1 MVDNSLMPHTPEDAP
16 GDRANRWGGLPMLDF
31 SGTTTEILK
40 RIPRF
45 EKLAAE
51 RLGMGGNAHADVVV
65 AHMND
70 GRQPVP
76 VGLVSKTYNLV
87 QHGELI
93 ERALKWIKS
102 VPGAT
107 VPDQIELSA
116 TPNFERIF
124 AKFDLGEGL
133 SISPDGEPVRLQ
145 LVCRNSVDGST
156 AIRARLGWYRLVCS
170 NGMIVGV
177 TLGRTR
183 LTHKPEADL
192 NDAFTP
198 LSDEMSIVAKDKDMI
213 QKWSST
219 AVSLNRVRAWV
230 DGPLVKAW
238 NPLAACRVWAISST
252 GRDARFLPPFE
263 KVLPSNRIVELLKP
277 VPGSPSRAVT
287 IYDVVQAMSWVASRR
302 TDVDEVEQR
311 QRQIGELA
319 ESLMN

>member
-1 MVDNSLMPHTPEDAP
+1 
-16 GDRANRWGGLPMLDF
+16 
-31 SGTTTEILK
+31 
-40 RIPRF
+40 
-45 EKLAAE
+45 
-51 RLGMGGNAHADVVV
+51 
-65 AHMND
+65 MND
-70 GRQPVP
+70 GRLPVP

-116 TPNFERIF
+116 TANFERIL

-133 SISPDGEPVRLQ
+133 SISPDGKPVNLQ

-198 LSDEMSIVAKDKDMI
+198 LSEEMSIVAKDREMI
-213 QKWSST
+213 QKWAGTS
-219 AVSLNRVRAWV
+219 VSLDRIRIMGGRPAGKGLESPRCVQ
-230 DGPLVKAW
+230 GLGHLVHRKGRKV
-238 NPLAACRVWAISST
+238 CSAIRENSAEQT
-252 GRDARFLPPFE
+252 D
-263 KVLPSNRIVELLKP
+263 
-277 VPGSPSRAVT
+277 
-287 IYDVVQAMSWVASRR
+287 RR
-302 TDVDEVEQR
+302 TSESCPGISGSSRDHLRCRPSDEL
-311 QRQIGELA
+311 GGFPTD
-319 ESLMN
+319 

>member
-1 MVDNSLMPHTPEDAP
+1 
-16 GDRANRWGGLPMLDF
+16 MLDF
-31 SGTTTEILK
+31 TDTTARILK
-40 RIPRF
+40 RIPLF
-45 EKLAAE
+45 EKLPPE
-51 RLGMGGNAHADVVV
+51 QLGLGENAHSDVVV
-65 AHMND
+65 AHMDNV
-70 GRQPVP
+70 RLPVP

-107 VPDQIELSA
+107 VPDQIDLSA
-116 TPNFERIF
+116 TPNFERIL

-133 SISPDGEPVRLQ
+133 SISPDGKPVNLQ

-198 LSDEMSIVAKDKDMI
+198 LSEEMSIVAKDREMI
-213 QKWSST
+213 QKWAGTS
-219 AVSLNRVRAWV
+219 VLMDRVRAWV
-230 DGPLVKAW
+230 DGPLAKAW
-238 NPLAACRVWAISST
+238 NPLAACRVWSISST
-252 GRDARFLPPFE
+252 GRDARFVPPFE
-263 KVLPSNRIVELLKP
+263 KVSPSNRIVELLKP
-277 VPGSPSRAVT
+277 VPGSPGRAGT

>member
-1 MVDNSLMPHTPEDAP
+1 MVANSLMPHTPEDAT

-31 SGTTTEILK
+31 TGTTTELLK
-40 RIPRF
+40 RIPHF

-65 AHMND
+65 ANMND
-70 GRQPVP
+70 GRKPVP

-198 LSDEMSIVAKDKDMI
+198 LSDEMSIVVKDKDMI

-219 AVSLNRVRAWV
+219 TVSLNRVRAWV

>member
-1 MVDNSLMPHTPEDAP
+1 
-16 GDRANRWGGLPMLDF
+16 MLDF
-31 SGTTTEILK
+31 TGTTSEILK

-45 EKLAAE
+45 EKLGSE
-51 RLGMGGNAHADVVV
+51 LLGLGANVHSDVVV

-70 GRQPVP
+70 GRQPIP

-87 QHGELI
+87 QHCELI

-116 TPNFERIF
+116 TANFERIL

-133 SISPDGEPVRLQ
+133 SISPDGKPVNLQ

-192 NDAFTP
+192 SDAFTP
-198 LSDEMSIVAKDKDMI
+198 LSEEMSTVARDRDMI
-213 QKWSST
+213 RKWANT
-219 AVSLNRVRAWV
+219 PVSLDRVRAWV

-238 NPLAACRVWAISST
+238 NPLAACRVWTISTT

-263 KVLPSNRIVELLKP
+263 KVSPSNRIVELLKP
-277 VPGSPSRAVT
+277 VPGSPGRAGT

-302 TDVDEVEQR
+302 TDVDEAEQR

>member
-1 MVDNSLMPHTPEDAP
+1 MVANSLMPHLPEDAP

-31 SGTTTEILK
+31 ADTTAQILK

-45 EKLAAE
+45 EKLSPE
-51 RLGMGGNAHADVVV
+51 LLGLGANGHSDVVV

-70 GRQPVP
+70 GRLPVP

-107 VPDQIELSA
+107 VPDQIVLSA
-116 TPNFERIF
+116 TANFERIL

-133 SISPDGEPVRLQ
+133 SISPDGKPVNLQ

-198 LSDEMSIVAKDKDMI
+198 LSEEMSIVAKDRGMI
-213 QKWSST
+213 QKWAGTS
-219 AVSLNRVRAWV
+219 VSLDRVRAWV

-238 NPLAACRVWAISST
+238 NPLAACRVWIISST

-263 KVLPSNRIVELLKP
+263 KVSPSNRIVELLSP
-277 VPGSPSRAVT
+277 VPGSPGRAGT

>member
-1 MVDNSLMPHTPEDAP
+1 M
-16 GDRANRWGGLPMLDF
+16 RDF
-31 SGTTTEILK
+31 TDTTARVIQK
-40 RIPRF
+40 IPLF
-45 EKLAAE
+45 EKLAPE
-51 RLGMGGNAHADVVV
+51 LLNLGANGHSDVVV
-65 AHMND
+65 ARMGD
-70 GRQPVP
+70 GRPPVP

-116 TPNFERIF
+116 TANFERIL
-124 AKFDLGEGL
+124 AKFDLGKGL
-133 SISPDGEPVRLQ
+133 SISPDGKPVNLQ

-156 AIRARLGWYRLVCS
+156 AIGARLGWFRLVCS

-198 LSDEMSIVAKDKDMI
+198 LSEEMTLVAKDREMI
-213 QKWSST
+213 QKWAST
-219 AVSLNRVRAWV
+219 SVALDRVRAWV
-230 DGPLVKAW
+230 DGPLAKAW
-238 NPLAACRVWAISST
+238 NPLAACRVWSISST
-252 GRDARFLPPFE
+252 GRDARFVPPFE
-263 KVLPSNRIVELLKP
+263 KAPPSQRIVELLSP
-277 VPGSPSRAVT
+277 VPGSPGRVRT